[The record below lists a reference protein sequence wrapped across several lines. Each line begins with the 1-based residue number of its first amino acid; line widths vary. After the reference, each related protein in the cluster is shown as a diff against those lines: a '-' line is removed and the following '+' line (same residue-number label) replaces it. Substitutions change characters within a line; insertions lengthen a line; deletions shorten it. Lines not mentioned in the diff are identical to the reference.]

1 MIIRKAIRSDGG
13 ITGTL
18 KKQTPLNKK
27 IKGVK
32 THSSLLRNSGKKE
45 KEYIHVFGCY
55 VLFTLIYRYI
65 GLPCCLRQ

>member
-32 THSSLLRNSGKKE
+32 RAKMIYKKQWQNGE
-45 KEYIHVFGCY
+45 
-55 VLFTLIYRYI
+55 
-65 GLPCCLRQ
+65 